1 MGTPWAP
8 PPLLTRAHQYPLPGP
23 ALREPRLP
31 ALVPAG
37 GDGPHQPAGPDG
49 RPLGHRAQPAGAGAG
64 LRWGR
69 GAAGSAD
76 AVSTHTR
83 QPLQPAPPSPTGGP
97 FFQASPVSVYL
108 FPGERSGAHPP
119 SPAAGAPTGSLG
131 SRSGAKEAEK
141 EEEGDGD
148 TLDSDEFCILDAPGL
163 GILVCGGQ
171 AGQGQE
177 EGAQLGALLEL
188 PL

>member
-1 MGTPWAP
+1 MPLRPAQLSESPASLPSCP
-8 PPLLTRAHQYPLPGP
+8 PVETALINQRDLTDALLDTERS
-23 ALREPRLP
+23 LREL
-31 ALVPAG
+31 AQASG
-37 GDGPHQPAGPDG
+37 GVRVQW
-49 RPLGHRAQPAGAGAG
+49 AQQTQSTPTP
-64 LRWGR
+64 
-69 GAAGSAD
+69 GS
-76 AVSTHTR
+76 
-83 QPLQPAPPSPTGGP
+83 PQPAPLSTTGSP

-108 FPGERSGAHPP
+108 FPGERSGAQPP

-141 EEEGDGD
+141 EDEGDGD

-177 EGAQLGALLEL
+177 EGAQFGAS
-188 PL
+188 